1 MAEEIVDPLPA
12 AHVVHPRTPAE
23 IDRTIATGD
32 VRTAFRLCWDVD
44 VFSYG
49 VKGTLVFLLSLG
61 TLVFFIEGVCFSLF
75 ISGIAG
81 AIMLEV
87 AVMLALV
94 LWLLVFH
101 VFRPDNPYREML
113 RRFDLLWSRNTLLS
127 RFMRHVSSVV
137 IMGAASILCVPLL
150 IVGVVMTT
158 ILLLD
163 AHQRASSAFVRGTM
177 SVWTIAL
184 MCLFPLGGMEGIKQ
198 WGHDIAVATHNA
210 AE

>member
-1 MAEEIVDPLPA
+1 M
-12 AHVVHPRTPAE
+12 
-23 IDRTIATGD
+23 
-32 VRTAFRLCWDVD
+32 
-44 VFSYG
+44 
-49 VKGTLVFLLSLG
+49 
-61 TLVFFIEGVCFSLF
+61 
-75 ISGIAG
+75 
-81 AIMLEV
+81 
-87 AVMLALV
+87 
-94 LWLLVFH
+94 LVFH

-113 RRFDLLWSRNTLLS
+113 RRFALLWSRNTLLS

-137 IMGAASILCVPLL
+137 IMCAASILCVPLL